1 MARAGAS
8 SLNGLS
14 EDSDEM
20 GDAGSG
26 GEFMVVALKVR

>member
-1 MARAGAS
+1 MAKAGAS
-8 SLNGLS
+8 SLLS

-26 GEFMVVALKVR
+26 GEFMVVVLIVY